1 MYDDAALTRLLDRN
15 RPIEAAEGIM
25 ASNASANDD
34 YLSVF
39 RSAYFVNTGQEQAPE
54 ILDPVIEEA
63 RAEEE
68 TVADADEP
76 DVSAGTVK
84 QGSCAHRHLPEAAS
98 LTHCSFPVQ
107 MDPTQAV
114 NYLETV
120 LRSRSE
126 RFKAR
131 EARRASLP
139 ASRVPLNA
147 GNSAD
152 APRLVIVDS
161 GDENADSDDQGSL
174 NRNNDDNGSV
184 SQDVELIE
192 VTTGARPQ

>member
-1 MYDDAALTRLLDRN
+1 
-15 RPIEAAEGIM
+15 
-25 ASNASANDD
+25 
-34 YLSVF
+34 
-39 RSAYFVNTGQEQAPE
+39 
-54 ILDPVIEEA
+54 
-63 RAEEE
+63 
-68 TVADADEP
+68 
-76 DVSAGTVK
+76 
-84 QGSCAHRHLPEAAS
+84 
-98 LTHCSFPVQ
+98 
-107 MDPTQAV
+107 MDPAQAV

-139 ASRVPLNA
+139 ASRAPLNA
-147 GNSAD
+147 GNSTD

-161 GDENADSDDQGSL
+161 GDENADSDEQGSL